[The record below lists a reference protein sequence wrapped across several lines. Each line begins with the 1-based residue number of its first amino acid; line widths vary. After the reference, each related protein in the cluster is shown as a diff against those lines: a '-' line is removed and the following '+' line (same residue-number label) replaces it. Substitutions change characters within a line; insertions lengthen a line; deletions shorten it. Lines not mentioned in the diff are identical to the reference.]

1 MRKVVQFSENQ
12 IGYSSRDDEMK
23 LEPDKFYKVM
33 KGNTDRSVLIGDV
46 MYKRR
51 KWSRIHKVKHRN
63 KKAVNKEIK

>member
-1 MRKVVQFSENQ
+1 MIESIKKYITKNLSEGERYAQ
-12 IGYSSRDDEMK
+12 
-23 LEPDKFYKVM
+23 LA
-33 KGNTDRSVLIGDV
+33 GDV